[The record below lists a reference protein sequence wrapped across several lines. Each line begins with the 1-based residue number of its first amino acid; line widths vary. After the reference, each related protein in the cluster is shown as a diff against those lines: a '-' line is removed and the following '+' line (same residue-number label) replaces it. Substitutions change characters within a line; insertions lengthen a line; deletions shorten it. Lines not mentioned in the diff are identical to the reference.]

1 INNKSNKIFDFLN
14 INFYNE
20 NITGQGGPAM
30 GFSYKPLW
38 HLLLQRDM
46 SKTQYR
52 QALGLST
59 ATLAKMGKGEYVSME
74 VLDKTCSYFAVQP
87 NDVIEHVDEKEPR
100 E

>member
-1 INNKSNKIFDFLN
+1 
-14 INFYNE
+14 
-20 NITGQGGPAM
+20 M